1 MSQTTEEQ
9 ATSPTPEEVIGKVNE
24 SISALQDAQQTVV
37 KGAQL
42 LAQHVNDPNAH
53 GAAIPEVVGQHIP
66 VPVMEGTMLQWQKP
80 DGTPFGNAVDLK
92 GEPGRDGVDGQNGT
106 DGQDGQIGPRPD
118 HRWEGTKLLIQN
130 VDGSWPDE
138 GVDLKGDKGDTGQME
153 GLSDAVDSDSSTTP
167 ASSKAVKTA
176 YDKAAA
182 AQSAADAADSKAQA
196 AQRAAEAADN
206 KAQNAQS
213 TAQNADS
220 KAQAAQ
226 TAAEA
231 ADSKAQSAQSAA
243 EAAQAAAD
251 SAAATAADAKA
262 AAESA
267 GELATEDSPGLV
279 KASTTAQAGAVPMAG
294 ANGKI
299 GSDWLNTPPVTLF
312 NTRIVITESS
322 AAWTPPVTGWAR
334 VTVIGG
340 GGAGTSWLAGSGN
353 RLAWGTPGGDT
364 KFGDITARGGA
375 TSRALPNS
383 ATIAGRYR
391 VGGGCAGEVLTS
403 YILLDQNTPITV
415 TVGAGG
421 IAGAGTSTSG
431 YTGNP
436 GSDTVNDS
444 VGSSQQAWGGNGG
457 RTGLGYGGGG
467 GACGL
472 TWGAESAGCN
482 PHSPG
487 YGHDGGENAI
497 DAPANPQMGGD
508 GGQGAVIIEYYDPD
522 KEDA

>member
-37 KGAQL
+37 KGAHL

-53 GAAIPEVVGQHIP
+53 GAAIPEVVEQHIP

-196 AQRAAEAADN
+196 AQSAAEAADN

-251 SAAATAADAKA
+251 SAAAIADDAKA

-279 KASTTAQAGAVPMAG
+279 KASTTAQAGTVPMAG
-294 ANGKI
+294 SDGSLDESWVPKPESLPVGTLIASFSTSMGGFLLCHGGTPSRTTYADLFAVIGTAFGPGDGSTTFNLPDFRGKTFWGADNNLMSVIEAGLPNITGQVTGDGGYGTASSGAFYQSSSITGPNG
-299 GSDWLNTPPVTLF
+299 SQRDARVVSMNAS
-312 NTRIVITESS
+312 RSS
-322 AAWTPPVTGWAR
+322 A
-334 VTVIGG
+334 IY
-340 GGAGTSWLAGSGN
+340 GN
-353 RLAWGTPGGDT
+353 
-364 KFGDITARGGA
+364 
-375 TSRALPNS
+375 
-383 ATIAGRYR
+383 
-391 VGGGCAGEVLTS
+391 
-403 YILLDQNTPITV
+403 
-415 TVGAGG
+415 
-421 IAGAGTSTSG
+421 
-431 YTGNP
+431 
-436 GSDTVNDS
+436 SDTVQPPAIS
-444 VGSSQQAWGGNGG
+444 VNVFIK
-457 RTGLGYGGGG
+457 Y
-467 GACGL
+467 
-472 TWGAESAGCN
+472 
-482 PHSPG
+482 
-487 YGHDGGENAI
+487 
-497 DAPANPQMGGD
+497 
-508 GGQGAVIIEYYDPD
+508 
-522 KEDA
+522 